1 MVCLFGIFPGS
12 WGNIPLANWTTWDAQ
27 IKAGSISCLLIIF
40 SNKKKITFPRGLF
53 RTVFTVHTYLL
64 FTSDFNELLNN
75 TVCWNGT
82 VRMQQPRKVRVGV
95 YLYKRDSDC
104 FTQSVDIYLSNRAS
118 RFEPSS
124 PNCYRIWISI
134 WNGPGSSKENLEE
147 TRTCKPLNWEIIF
160 VSNDDYF
167 ALPRKKSWR
176 HWHIEQRKWNPQW
189 KD

>member
-1 MVCLFGIFPGS
+1 MINFSVAQDTIKSALIYHLVYLVYGLFI
-12 WGNIPLANWTTWDAQ
+12 WDFSGLLRKYTLSQ
-27 IKAGSISCLLIIF
+27 LNYMRRPNQSRISCLLIIF

-95 YLYKRDSDC
+95 YLSKRDSDC

-124 PNCYRIWISI
+124 PNCYRI
-134 WNGPGSSKENLEE
+134 
-147 TRTCKPLNWEIIF
+147 
-160 VSNDDYF
+160 
-167 ALPRKKSWR
+167 
-176 HWHIEQRKWNPQW
+176 
-189 KD
+189 

>member
-1 MVCLFGIFPGS
+1 MINFSVAQDTIKSALIYHLVYLVYGLFI
-12 WGNIPLANWTTWDAQ
+12 WDFS
-27 IKAGSISCLLIIF
+27 GLLRKYTLSQLNHMRRPNQSRKHF
-40 SNKKKITFPRGLF
+40 VFAYNFFNKKKITFPRGLF

-104 FTQSVDIYLSNRAS
+104 FTQSVDIYRAS

-124 PNCYRIWISI
+124 PNCYRI
-134 WNGPGSSKENLEE
+134 
-147 TRTCKPLNWEIIF
+147 
-160 VSNDDYF
+160 
-167 ALPRKKSWR
+167 
-176 HWHIEQRKWNPQW
+176 
-189 KD
+189 

>member
-12 WGNIPLANWTTWDAQ
+12 WGNIPLAKKNHMRRPNQSRKHFVFAYNF
-27 IKAGSISCLLIIF
+27 C
-40 SNKKKITFPRGLF
+40 NEKKITFPRGLF
-53 RTVFTVHTYLL
+53 RTAFTVHTYLL

-134 WNGPGSSKENLEE
+134 WNGPGHSKENLEE

-176 HWHIEQRKWNPQW
+176 RWHIEQRKWNPQW